1 MSTTVREVGTA
12 VPTHPWLRPIALAF
26 VPGPTTPLLRSFTDR
41 LLHDFHQLGH
51 RTQTAP
57 DASTDAI
64 LTTARFGEVVSWREA
79 LLFSARR
86 RFSLTRLPAV
96 FTVLAVSPR
105 KFETALRRFE
115 TALAKDQPDPLDYAY
130 AGLAPQAH
138 RVLHEQGRR
147 GGPLLAL
154 LRLLQAQS
162 KSIRIVLVVGDK
174 RPLEVYHFDLVGAHP
189 RTRTDHDPS
198 FYRDIALRIVTA
210 ASTGEVTEH
219 QVVGEPIPRAQ
230 WQHLSTPEAMRAASK
245 QFAKRHFFTEML
257 RISDLVRV
265 PAMEDGVARQYSEG
279 CFATWDA
286 GLQALIAT
294 ATGSARPV
302 DKGNIT
308 PDMLA
313 VIVGIRPDGRG
324 ALVRHVEGRDNP
336 PPSSEAV
343 EMMSMDQGL
352 PTIDLGPSWGISAKV
367 PVVRSKLHGHRGVA
381 GYDRRRVE
389 YVPLDASYHHYL
401 VSCATEAQALGVK
414 DAFARSEAL
423 SRPADPRQVVFTV
436 LPGHGI
442 IIVEKWVVKKAP
454 FQVIWEHMDAGF
466 LEIATRIPQG
476 PMRYVK
482 SSTERMVLEMA
493 PSP

>member
-1 MSTTVREVGTA
+1 MRTNLREVETA
-12 VPTHPWLRPIALAF
+12 VPTHPWLRSIALAF
-26 VPGPTTPLLRSFTDR
+26 VPGPTTPLSWSFADR
-41 LLHDFHQLGH
+41 LLHDFRQLGH
-51 RTQTAP
+51 RTQAAP

-86 RFSLTRLPAV
+86 RFGLTRLPTV
-96 FTVLAVSPR
+96 FTVLDVPPR
-105 KFETALRRFE
+105 RLQTALRRFE
-115 TALAKDQPDPLDYAY
+115 TALAKDPADPQDYAY
-130 AGLAPQAH
+130 SGLAPQAH

-154 LRLLQAQS
+154 LRLLQAQT
-162 KSIRIVLVVGDK
+162 KSIRIVLVIGDK

-189 RTRTDHDPS
+189 RTRADNDPC

-210 ASTGEVTEH
+210 ASTKEVTEH
-219 QVVGEPIPRAQ
+219 QVVSKPIPRSQ
-230 WQHLSTPEAMRAASK
+230 WQRLSTPDAMCAASK
-245 QFAKRHFFTEML
+245 QFAKRNFFTEML

-265 PAMEDGVARQYSEG
+265 PAMDDGLARQYSEG
-279 CFATWDA
+279 CFATWDPE
-286 GLQALIAT
+286 LQALIAT

-308 PDMLA
+308 HDMLA
-313 VIVGIRPDGRG
+313 VIVGIRPNGRG

-343 EMMSMDQGL
+343 EMMGADQGL
-352 PTIDLGPSWGISAKV
+352 PTIELEPSWGISAEV

-381 GYDRRRVE
+381 GYDPRRVE
-389 YVPLDASYHHYL
+389 YVPLDACYHHYL
-401 VSCATEAQALGVK
+401 VSCATEAQAVGVK

-423 SRPADPRQVVFTV
+423 PRPADPRQVVFTV
-436 LPGHGI
+436 LPGHGV
-442 IIVEKWVVKKAP
+442 IIVEKWAKGKAP
-454 FQVIWEHMDAGF
+454 FQLIWEHMDAGF

-476 PMRYVK
+476 PMRYGK
-482 SSTERMVLEMA
+482 SSNGRMVLQI
-493 PSP
+493 PQQR